1 MRYLILSDI
10 HSNWEALEASLAA
23 VEGRYDKA
31 VCCGDIVGYG
41 ADPNRAVEWVRVNAV
56 AVVRGNHDKACCG
69 IDDAESFNAVA
80 RAAALWTR
88 NQLTLENLNYLRQLP
103 AGPVQVEVPGSQKD
117 FQVVHGSLSDEDEY
131 MMVPREAA
139 EEFANLPLQVTF
151 FGHTHVQGGFVSR
164 AGVAKAL
171 RPSYEAGISTRTLE
185 IEESEKYM
193 LNPGSIG
200 QPRDGDSRAAL
211 VIYAPGE
218 GPSEGIVEYWRIPY
232 DIAAAQERITA
243 AGLPEVLAYRLR
255 LGR

>member
-10 HSNWEALEASLAA
+10 HSNWEALEASLEA
-23 VEGRYDKA
+23 VKGRYDQA

-41 ADPNRAVEWVRVNAV
+41 ADPNRAVEWVRANAM

-69 IDDAESFNAVA
+69 IDDAEDFNSVA

-88 NQLTLENLNYLRQLP
+88 NQLTLENLNYIRQLP
-103 AGPVQVEVPGSQKD
+103 AGPVQIEVAGSQKD

-131 MMVPREAA
+131 VMAPPDAAA
-139 EEFANLPLQVTF
+139 EMGRLPLQVTF

-164 AGVAKAL
+164 GGVAKAL
-171 RPSYEAGISTRTLE
+171 RPGYDAGVSSRRLE
-185 IEESEKYM
+185 IEEGEKYL

-200 QPRDGDSRAAL
+200 QPRDGDNRAAL
-211 VIYAPGE
+211 VIYTPGE
-218 GPSEGIVEYWRIPY
+218 GAVEYWRIPY
-232 DIAAAQERITA
+232 NIAAAQEKIITS
-243 AGLPEVLAYRLR
+243 GLPEVLAYRLR